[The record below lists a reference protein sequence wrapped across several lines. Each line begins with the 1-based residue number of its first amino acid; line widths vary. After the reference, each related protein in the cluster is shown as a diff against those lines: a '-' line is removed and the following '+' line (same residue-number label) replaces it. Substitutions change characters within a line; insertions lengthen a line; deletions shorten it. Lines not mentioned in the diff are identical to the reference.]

1 MSVLTD
7 RASLARAFYRLT
19 ATSADSPALTEW
31 DVSTLEALYQF
42 LQYGA
47 WDAQAWLIDGG
58 LADRWVSAYT
68 LLSWSGTDSSD
79 GGKYQALPS
88 DFLRLA
94 GDDYRSAIRN
104 PATGLR
110 WGKEVDFPDRWSV
123 RGRHYWLQ
131 DENLWIARAAQTN
144 GAKVLDYH
152 HKLATLADG
161 TTVDF
166 PSEHRSLIVAYA
178 ADRAMGDSWLPGGM
192 EMQAKITANLK
203 KLQREAHR
211 RIRRTSGPRKMR
223 NAQRT
228 GATHW
233 MT

>member
-7 RASLARAFYRLT
+7 RVSLANAFYRLT
-19 ATSADSPALTEW
+19 GTSANNPGLVEHDST
-31 DVSTLEALYQF
+31 TLETLYQF

-58 LADRWVSAYT
+58 LADRWVTSYT
-68 LLSWSGTDSSD
+68 LTSWTGSDSSD
-79 GGKYQALPS
+79 GGRYQSLPS

-104 PATGLR
+104 AATGLT
-110 WGKEVDFPDRWSV
+110 WGTQVNFADRWNHS
-123 RGRHYWLQ
+123 GNIYWLQ
-131 DENLWIARAAQTN
+131 DENLWIGRRANTT
-144 GAKVLDYH
+144 GAVTLDYH

-166 PSEHRSLIVAYA
+166 PEEHRSLIVAYA
-178 ADRAMGDSWLPGGM
+178 ADRAMTDSWLPGDM

-203 KLQREAHR
+203 KLQREAYR
-211 RIRRTSGPRKMR
+211 RIRRSSAPRKMR
-223 NAQRT
+223 TTRS